1 MNELLTVARQ
11 ALPILK
17 PLAIKL
23 GISVT
28 TGILCELGGKY
39 ARRAVAAQI
48 LSQRD
53 KDIQAALEYHR
64 VFTENERA
72 MNEGGKKMEQSL
84 RNLSDMAE

>member
-28 TGILCELGGKY
+28 TGVLCELGGKY

-64 VFTENERA
+64 VFTENEPTWPNDILPINQPERKT
-72 MNEGGKKMEQSL
+72 NHGIC
-84 RNLSDMAE
+84 

>member
-1 MNELLTVARQ
+1 MNGLLIVARQ

-28 TGILCELGGKY
+28 TGVLCELGGKY
-39 ARRAVAAQI
+39 ARRAMAAQI

-53 KDIQAALEYHR
+53 KDILAAQEYHR
-64 VFTENERA
+64 VFVKNERA
-72 MNEGGKKMEQSL
+72 MNEGGEKMEQSL
-84 RNLSDMAE
+84 KNLSNMAE

>member
-11 ALPILK
+11 VAPILK

-53 KDIQAALEYHR
+53 KDILAAQEYHR
-64 VFTENERA
+64 VFVENEHK
-72 MNEGGKKMEQSL
+72 MNAGGQQMEQSL
-84 RNLSDMAE
+84 RTLADIAE

>member
-1 MNELLTVARQ
+1 M
-11 ALPILK
+11 
-17 PLAIKL
+17 
-23 GISVT
+23 
-28 TGILCELGGKY
+28 
-39 ARRAVAAQI
+39 AAQI

>member
-11 ALPILK
+11 VAPILK

-53 KDIQAALEYHR
+53 KDILAAQEYHR
-64 VFTENERA
+64 IFVEKEHA
-72 MNEGGKKMEQSL
+72 MAEGGKQMESSL
-84 RNLSDMAE
+84 KTLSDMAE

>member
-11 ALPILK
+11 VAPILK

-53 KDIQAALEYHR
+53 KDILAAQEYHR
-64 VFTENERA
+64 IFVDNKNK
-72 MNEGGKKMEQSL
+72 MNSDNKKMENSL
-84 RNLSDMAE
+84 RTLSDMAE

>member
-1 MNELLTVARQ
+1 MNELLTVAKQ

-53 KDIQAALEYHR
+53 KDILAAQEYHR
-64 VFTENERA
+64 VFIENEHK
-72 MNEGGKKMEQSL
+72 MSSGGKQMENSL
-84 RNLSDMAE
+84 RTLSNMAE

>member
-53 KDIQAALEYHR
+53 KDILAAQEYHR
-64 VFTENERA
+64 VFVENERN
-72 MNEGGKKMEQSL
+72 MNSGGKKMEQSL
-84 RNLSDMAE
+84 KNLSDMAE